1 MDASALD
8 GEHVYNPESFCD
20 AFCIRRRLVVTGPF
34 SVTRLI
40 PPRGESKLIT
50 WALWDQ
56 TIVGGGSGVNFT
68 VHVKL
73 IVEPILMNN
82 SGLPMISV
90 IGSAENCRRR
100 EKYSLSRSNYKV
112 HLK

>member
-1 MDASALD
+1 MD
-8 GEHVYNPESFCD
+8 GVHVYNPESVCD
-20 AFCIRRRLVVTGPF
+20 AFCINRRLVVTGPF

-50 WALWDQ
+50 CELCDH

-73 IVEPILMNN
+73 IVDPILMNN
-82 SGLPMISV
+82 SGLPIISV
-90 IGSAENCRRR
+90 IGSKNNTKV
-100 EKYSLSRSNYKV
+100 EKIKK
-112 HLK
+112 LKG